1 LHARRAP
8 TNKLDPGRRD
18 QTLTW
23 IRPTLQLD
31 KGNNMVPQN
40 PLDDNIPVDLL
51 LTVNEVAKC
60 LKVSPQVVH
69 KLARYGHLNKVKV
82 GSLTRIERSEL
93 LRFISDGGGDFNG

>member
-1 LHARRAP
+1 MRAP
-8 TNKLDPGRRD
+8 INKLNPGRRY

-23 IRPTLQLD
+23 IRPTPQLD

-60 LKVSPQVVH
+60 LKVSSQVVH